1 VVAHIHQTEVL
12 EVTEEVILLT
22 EVETVVVD
30 PLEVV
35 TEVDA
40 ALEVTEEVDPLEVVV
55 ADLVVAVVAT
65 EVEDEDPIST
75 KTFMSEKHL
84 T

>member
-1 VVAHIHQTEVL
+1 VEVHILQTEAL
-12 EVTEEVILLT
+12 EVTEVVILLT
-22 EVETVVVD
+22 EAVTEVVD

-35 TEVDA
+35 TEEDA
-40 ALEVTEEVDPLEVVV
+40 ALEVTEVVDPLEVVV
-55 ADLVVAVVAT
+55 ADLVVVVVAT
-65 EVEDEDPIST
+65 EVEDDGPIST